1 MEWIE
6 ITRKTVT
13 EAVDAALDM
22 LGVDEDE
29 AELEVLEEPRRSFLG
44 FGGGSARVRAR
55 VKPVSREKAGRR
67 RRREGRPGRPEGA
80 ESEPRRG
87 NSGAQAQS
95 SAPSSSGGGRRTSF
109 PRPSKEPTREPS
121 REEASEDRGPSGG
134 AAGPDRRRRRTR
146 QVEGTPRAQEAEV
159 ASVIGTEE
167 GHVDL
172 ARDFV
177 ESLVRE
183 FGLTATVRTRVDEAD
198 LFIDV
203 DGEGLGILIGPR
215 SATLDAVEELVR
227 TVIQRHGAGSAG
239 RVRVDVAGYR
249 ARRAVLLSD
258 FARQAA
264 GRAVETGRDQAFEPM
279 SSADRKLVH
288 DTVSEIDGVMTVSEG
303 EEPRRRVV
311 IRKA

>member
-44 FGGGSARVRAR
+44 FGGGSARIRAR

-67 RRREGRPGRPEGA
+67 GRRREGRPGRGDGP
-80 ESEPRRG
+80 ESESRQG
-87 NSGAQAQS
+87 GSGTQTQTQTP
-95 SAPSSSGGGRRTSF
+95 APSSPGGRRTRTRA
-109 PRPSKEPTREPS
+109 PRPAED
-121 REEASEDRGPSGG
+121 EAGEDRSSSDG
-134 AAGPDRRRRRTR
+134 AGGPDRSRRRTR
-146 QVEGTPRAQEAEV
+146 KPEGTPQAQEAEV

-177 ESLVRE
+177 EALVRE
-183 FGLTATVRTRVDEAD
+183 FGLAATVRTRVEDAD

-203 DGEGLGILIGPR
+203 EGEGLGILIGPR

-227 TVIQRHGAGSAG
+227 TVIQRHGPGSTG
-239 RVRVDVAGYR
+239 RVRLDVAGYR

-264 GRAVETGRDQAFEPM
+264 IRAVETGRDQAFEPM

-288 DTVSEIDGVMTVSEG
+288 DTVSQIEGAATTSEG

-311 IRKA
+311 VRKA

>member
-87 NSGAQAQS
+87 TSGAQAQP
-95 SAPSSSGGGRRTSF
+95 SAPPPGSGRSRTNA
-109 PRPSKEPTREPS
+109 PRPSKE
-121 REEASEDRGPSGG
+121 EAGEDRAPSGG
-134 AAGPDRRRRRTR
+134 AGGPDRRRRRTR

-183 FGLTATVRTRVDEAD
+183 FGLAATVRARVDEAD

-203 DGEGLGILIGPR
+203 EGEGLGILIGPR
-215 SATLDAVEELVR
+215 SVTLDAVEELVR

-264 GRAVETGRDQAFEPM
+264 TRAVETGRDQAFEPM

-288 DTVSEIDGVMTVSEG
+288 DTVSQIDGVMTVSEG